1 MEARPSKRRKKMMM
15 KKTTKSLIAEL
26 EDLPV
31 EVLVKIFNYLSNRDI
46 RCGVSLVCK
55 RFQEICQ
62 DESLVPVKDLCIY
75 GQPMGPESKDKQQ
88 FYGLEN
94 IGAVFDV
101 MSKNL
106 TSLKIKA
113 LNPEAVGQLVSIALQ
128 SCPKLVHLEII
139 ETNKQLG
146 KYFWTCKSMNSKRH
160 RSTTHMSYLCKIP
173 GLGFNYQLMDTIKE
187 HGRDLC
193 SLNLLIVGRGNTS
206 IDFNTP
212 MIDYIIEGCPNLKT
226 LTLESLRGWKKF
238 EPDELMSKFLN
249 DLMSKSSDIAITEE
263 NLKDLYNSCKELKD
277 LKLTNVIFE
286 EIDTEDEVKKILPN
300 CNFDIKECYFDGDN
314 IIKIGLYFEC
324 VFAHAN

>member
-1 MEARPSKRRKKMMM
+1 MM

-46 RCGVSLVCK
+46 RCGISLVCK

-113 LNPEAVGQLVSIALQ
+113 LNPEAVGEFVSIALQ

-286 EIDTEDEVKKILPN
+286 EIDTEDEVKKILPD
-300 CNFDIKECYFDGDN
+300 CNIDIKECYFDGDN

>member
-1 MEARPSKRRKKMMM
+1 MMM

-46 RCGVSLVCK
+46 RCGISLVCK

-106 TSLKIKA
+106 TFLKIKA
-113 LNPEAVGQLVSIALQ
+113 LNPKAVGQLVSIALQ

-139 ETNKQLG
+139 ETNKQL
-146 KYFWTCKSMNSKRH
+146 
-160 RSTTHMSYLCKIP
+160 

>member
-1 MEARPSKRRKKMMM
+1 MMM
-15 KKTTKSLIAEL
+15 KKTTKSLIVEL

-46 RCGVSLVCK
+46 RCGISLVCK

>member
-1 MEARPSKRRKKMMM
+1 MMM

-46 RCGVSLVCK
+46 RCGISLVCK

-113 LNPEAVGQLVSIALQ
+113 LNPEAVGELVSIAIQ

-226 LTLESLRGWKKF
+226 LTLESLRGWEKF

-277 LKLTNVIFE
+277 LKLT
-286 EIDTEDEVKKILPN
+286 KKYL
-300 CNFDIKECYFDGDN
+300 K
-314 IIKIGLYFEC
+314 K
-324 VFAHAN
+324 

>member
-1 MEARPSKRRKKMMM
+1 MMM

-46 RCGVSLVCK
+46 RCGISLVCK

-88 FYGLEN
+88 FYGVEN
-94 IGAVFDV
+94 IGSVFDV

-139 ETNKQLG
+139 ETNKQL
-146 KYFWTCKSMNSKRH
+146 
-160 RSTTHMSYLCKIP
+160 

>member
-1 MEARPSKRRKKMMM
+1 MM
-15 KKTTKSLIAEL
+15 KKTTKSLIVEL

-31 EVLVKIFNYLSNRDI
+31 EVLVKIFNYLSNRNI

-113 LNPEAVGQLVSIALQ
+113 LNPEAVGELVSIAIQ

-212 MIDYIIEGCPNLKT
+212 MIDYIIEGCPNLQT
-226 LTLESLRGWKKF
+226 LTLESLRGWQKF
-238 EPDELMSKFLN
+238 ETDELFFN
-249 DLMSKSSDIAITEE
+249 DLWSKSSDIAITEE

>member
-46 RCGVSLVCK
+46 RCGISLVCK

-187 HGRDLC
+187 HGRDLR
-193 SLNLLIVGRGNTS
+193 SLNLLIVGRDDTS

>member
-1 MEARPSKRRKKMMM
+1 METRLSKRM
-15 KKTTKSLIAEL
+15 KPRMKETTKPLLTEL
-26 EDLPV
+26 KELPN
-31 EVLVKIFNYLSNRDI
+31 EILVKIFNFLPNHDI
-46 RCGVSLVCK
+46 RCGVSLACK
-55 RFQEICQ
+55 KFKEICQ

-113 LNPEAVGQLVSIALQ
+113 LNPEAVSELVSNALQ

-173 GLGFNYQLMDTIKE
+173 GLDFNYQLMDTIKE

-286 EIDTEDEVKKILPN
+286 EIDTEDEVKKILPD
-300 CNFDIKECYFDGDN
+300 CNIDIKECYFDGDN

>member
-1 MEARPSKRRKKMMM
+1 MEARPSKRRKNMMM

-46 RCGVSLVCK
+46 RCGISLVCK

-94 IGAVFDV
+94 IGALFDV

-146 KYFWTCKSMNSKRH
+146 KYFWTCKSMN
-160 RSTTHMSYLCKIP
+160 
-173 GLGFNYQLMDTIKE
+173 
-187 HGRDLC
+187 
-193 SLNLLIVGRGNTS
+193 
-206 IDFNTP
+206 
-212 MIDYIIEGCPNLKT
+212 
-226 LTLESLRGWKKF
+226 
-238 EPDELMSKFLN
+238 
-249 DLMSKSSDIAITEE
+249 
-263 NLKDLYNSCKELKD
+263 
-277 LKLTNVIFE
+277 
-286 EIDTEDEVKKILPN
+286 
-300 CNFDIKECYFDGDN
+300 
-314 IIKIGLYFEC
+314 
-324 VFAHAN
+324 

>member
-1 MEARPSKRRKKMMM
+1 MM
-15 KKTTKSLIAEL
+15 KKATKSLIAEL

-46 RCGVSLVCK
+46 RCGVSLACTK
-55 RFQEICQ
+55 FQEICQ

-75 GQPMGPESKDKQQ
+75 GQPMGPKSEDNQQ
-88 FYGLEN
+88 FYGLKN

-263 NLKDLYNSCKELKD
+263 NLKDLYN
-277 LKLTNVIFE
+277 T
-286 EIDTEDEVKKILPN
+286 VKN
-300 CNFDIKECYFDGDN
+300 
-314 IIKIGLYFEC
+314 
-324 VFAHAN
+324 

>member
-1 MEARPSKRRKKMMM
+1 
-15 KKTTKSLIAEL
+15 
-26 EDLPV
+26 
-31 EVLVKIFNYLSNRDI
+31 
-46 RCGVSLVCK
+46 
-55 RFQEICQ
+55 
-62 DESLVPVKDLCIY
+62 
-75 GQPMGPESKDKQQ
+75 
-88 FYGLEN
+88 
-94 IGAVFDV
+94 
-101 MSKNL
+101 
-106 TSLKIKA
+106 
-113 LNPEAVGQLVSIALQ
+113 
-128 SCPKLVHLEII
+128 
-139 ETNKQLG
+139 
-146 KYFWTCKSMNSKRH
+146 
-160 RSTTHMSYLCKIP
+160 MSYLCKIP

-286 EIDTEDEVKKILPN
+286 EIDTEDEVKKILPD
-300 CNFDIKECYFDGDN
+300 CNIEIKECYFDGLEPSCTLDEFTEEF
-314 IIKIGLYFEC
+314 IDDSDDSSDSDD
-324 VFAHAN
+324 V

>member
-1 MEARPSKRRKKMMM
+1 MMM

-46 RCGVSLVCK
+46 RCGISLVCK

-113 LNPEAVGQLVSIALQ
+113 LNPKAVGQLVSIALQ

>member
-1 MEARPSKRRKKMMM
+1 
-15 KKTTKSLIAEL
+15 
-26 EDLPV
+26 
-31 EVLVKIFNYLSNRDI
+31 
-46 RCGVSLVCK
+46 
-55 RFQEICQ
+55 
-62 DESLVPVKDLCIY
+62 
-75 GQPMGPESKDKQQ
+75 
-88 FYGLEN
+88 
-94 IGAVFDV
+94 
-101 MSKNL
+101 
-106 TSLKIKA
+106 
-113 LNPEAVGQLVSIALQ
+113 
-128 SCPKLVHLEII
+128 
-139 ETNKQLG
+139 
-146 KYFWTCKSMNSKRH
+146 
-160 RSTTHMSYLCKIP
+160 MSYLCKIP

-286 EIDTEDEVKKILPN
+286 EIDTEDEVKKILPD
-300 CNFDIKECYFDGDN
+300 CNIDIKECYFDGDN

>member
-1 MEARPSKRRKKMMM
+1 MMM

-26 EDLPV
+26 EHLPV

-113 LNPEAVGQLVSIALQ
+113 LNPEAVGELVSIALQ

>member
-1 MEARPSKRRKKMMM
+1 MM

-46 RCGVSLVCK
+46 RCGISLVCK

-113 LNPEAVGQLVSIALQ
+113 LNPEAVGELVSNALQ

-249 DLMSKSSDIAITEE
+249 DLMSKSSDIAITEG

-286 EIDTEDEVKKILPN
+286 EIDTKDEVKKILPD
-300 CNFDIKECYFDGDN
+300 CNIDIKECYFDGDN

>member
-1 MEARPSKRRKKMMM
+1 MMM
-15 KKTTKSLIAEL
+15 KKTTKSLMVEL
-26 EDLPV
+26 EDLPA

-46 RCGVSLVCK
+46 RCGVSLVCT

-88 FYGLEN
+88 FYGLGN

-146 KYFWTCKSMNSKRH
+146 KYFWTC
-160 RSTTHMSYLCKIP
+160 
-173 GLGFNYQLMDTIKE
+173 Q
-187 HGRDLC
+187 
-193 SLNLLIVGRGNTS
+193 S
-206 IDFNTP
+206 IN
-212 MIDYIIEGCPNLKT
+212 
-226 LTLESLRGWKKF
+226 
-238 EPDELMSKFLN
+238 
-249 DLMSKSSDIAITEE
+249 
-263 NLKDLYNSCKELKD
+263 
-277 LKLTNVIFE
+277 
-286 EIDTEDEVKKILPN
+286 
-300 CNFDIKECYFDGDN
+300 
-314 IIKIGLYFEC
+314 
-324 VFAHAN
+324 

>member
-1 MEARPSKRRKKMMM
+1 MMM

-46 RCGVSLVCK
+46 RCGISLVCK

>member
-1 MEARPSKRRKKMMM
+1 MMM

-62 DESLVPVKDLCIY
+62 DESLVLVKDLCIY

-113 LNPEAVGQLVSIALQ
+113 LNPKAVGQLVSIALQ

>member
-46 RCGVSLVCK
+46 RCGISLVCK

>member
-1 MEARPSKRRKKMMM
+1 MMM
-15 KKTTKSLIAEL
+15 KKATKSLIAEL

-46 RCGVSLVCK
+46 CCGISLVCK

-75 GQPMGPESKDKQQ
+75 GQPVGPKSEDNQQ
-88 FYGLEN
+88 FYGLKN

-113 LNPEAVGQLVSIALQ
+113 LNPKAVGELVSNALQ

-139 ETNKQLG
+139 EINKQL
-146 KYFWTCKSMNSKRH
+146 
-160 RSTTHMSYLCKIP
+160 

-187 HGRDLC
+187 HGRDLRI
-193 SLNLLIVGRGNTS
+193 LNLLIVGRDDTS

-212 MIDYIIEGCPNLKT
+212 MIDYIIEGCPNLQT

-238 EPDELMSKFLN
+238 EPDELCSKYFN

-286 EIDTEDEVKKILPN
+286 EIDTEDEVKKILPD
-300 CNFDIKECYFDGDN
+300 CNIDIKECYFDGDN

>member
-1 MEARPSKRRKKMMM
+1 MM

-31 EVLVKIFNYLSNRDI
+31 EVLVKIFNYLSNHDI
-46 RCGVSLVCK
+46 RCGVSLVCT

-113 LNPEAVGQLVSIALQ
+113 LNPEAVGELVSIALQ

>member
-1 MEARPSKRRKKMMM
+1 MMM

-46 RCGVSLVCK
+46 RCGISLVCK

-113 LNPEAVGQLVSIALQ
+113 LNPEAVSEMVSIAIQ

-139 ETNKQLG
+139 ETNKQL
-146 KYFWTCKSMNSKRH
+146 
-160 RSTTHMSYLCKIP
+160 

>member
-1 MEARPSKRRKKMMM
+1 MMM

-46 RCGVSLVCK
+46 RCGISLVCK

-113 LNPEAVGQLVSIALQ
+113 LNPKAVGQLVSIALQ

-187 HGRDLC
+187 HGRNLR
-193 SLNLLIVGRGNTS
+193 SINLLIVGRDDTS